1 MDRHELYLHHTHR
14 DITIRCGPHRATVSA
29 RILRAYLPLAPHSLS
44 RRTHQLDLDGY
55 IAACAPVRHGIL
67 RASRMT
73 RILADLAD
81 ILAAASSTPADPDP
95 DLDDPVAPALAD
107 ALARAMLADRSAP
120 PVGGGGVLFSR
131 TLASFA
137 ALADVSR
144 AFQARRV
151 GAVLAGFFA
160 RHGERVVEAE
170 APQAVLVWGWA
181 VGVARMGEAE
191 RAACVRVVV
200 AARPDVVGG
209 GPRWEGLMGRLPG
222 IDAFWEAVEREVG
235 GGGGKYGGGLGG
247 RGWSG
252 LGLEGRERRR
262 LLEDAAA
269 AGMYMHEHRE
279 RRVVRAGGGRPMG
292 LDTYHRARRLVDE
305 DDLVVPWKP
314 LGSAGLRG
322 YGGGS
327 GVRDALDS
335 IKHDQRDLRHDVRDM
350 KDGLEELI
358 EKVDKLGRKDRE
370 RERRSGMEGRD
381 RDIVDFCD
389 RWPEE
394 YESEWISEWWDDSY

>member
-55 IAACAPVRHGIL
+55 IAASAPVRHGIL

-81 ILAAASSTPADPDP
+81 ILAAASSATPTDPDP

-209 GPRWEGLMGRLPG
+209 GP
-222 IDAFWEAVEREVG
+222 
-235 GGGGKYGGGLGG
+235 
-247 RGWSG
+247 
-252 LGLEGRERRR
+252 
-262 LLEDAAA
+262 
-269 AGMYMHEHRE
+269 
-279 RRVVRAGGGRPMG
+279 
-292 LDTYHRARRLVDE
+292 
-305 DDLVVPWKP
+305 
-314 LGSAGLRG
+314 
-322 YGGGS
+322 S